1 MERDDIVNEIEIINL
16 IEEQENLEEV
26 SEWIWKEWDK
36 EHGAKL
42 EDVVYRSKHSI
53 NKEGVPQ
60 MYIAKYKDEAIGVVS
75 IWLNDLKARQD
86 LFPWMAILYVKE
98 EYRNM
103 GIGKKLQQKCIEET
117 TKMNY
122 KNLYLITE
130 HENYYEKM
138 GWEFLE
144 NAPLGDGRYEKIY
157 KYKLTN

>member
-1 MERDDIVNEIEIINL
+1 MKTDEIEIINL
-16 IEEQENLEEV
+16 IEEQEYLEEV

-53 NKEGVPQ
+53 NKEGIPQ

-86 LFPWMAILYVKE
+86 LFPWMATLYVKE

>member
-16 IEEQENLEEV
+16 IEEQEYLEEV

-86 LFPWMAILYVKE
+86 LFPWMATLYVKE

-144 NAPLGDGRYEKIY
+144 NAPLEDGRYEKIY
-157 KYKLTN
+157 KVKLN